1 MKRYF
6 FCGKCK
12 RKKEI
17 KNVIIKAALNTILCF
32 FFLIIYICAVFKEFF
47 KNKLRYKNRKQ
58 RIKFVQTFKGKIFSV
73 VAYLFSVT
81 PPVPHCSRQAVR
93 SGIGLELGA
102 LNCSYDIKSSLCWH
116 WPVFCTKILCFSPIV
131 CLDKMTSY

>member
-32 FFLIIYICAVFKEFF
+32 FFFFFFLIIYICAVFKEFF
-47 KNKLRYKNRKQ
+47 KNKLSYKNRKQ
-58 RIKFVQTFKGKIFSV
+58 RIKFVQTFKGKMFSCGSLLV
-73 VAYLFSVT
+73 FSHPT
-81 PPVPHCSRQAVR
+81 
-93 SGIGLELGA
+93 
-102 LNCSYDIKSSLCWH
+102 
-116 WPVFCTKILCFSPIV
+116 SP
-131 CLDKMTSY
+131 